1 MADLLIQGIYNVF
14 NVGNLFA
21 IFIGTVLG
29 IIIGALPGLSST
41 MGVALLIPITFK
53 MDPSAGLCMLG
64 AIYCASVYG
73 GSISAI
79 LLRTPG
85 TSASVATTWDGYELT
100 KQGLAG
106 KALAMSTYSSM
117 FGGLFSAVCL
127 ILIAPALAVMSLR
140 FGPPERFFL
149 AIFGLTIIITV
160 SSESLI
166 KGLISGFFGIAIA
179 TTGIDIISGNLRFI
193 WGQVSLLD
201 GIPLLPALIGL
212 VSMSQAMILI
222 ETKRTKIEIK
232 KNVIRDQIIPTIDD
246 LRRTFVTIIR
256 SSFIGTIVGIIPGA
270 GTDTAAY
277 FGYSEAK
284 RNSKHPETFGK
295 GDIEGVAAS
304 EAANNAVTGGSL
316 VPTLTLGIPGNSV
329 TAVFMGGLLIHGL
342 IPGPALFTKY
352 GVVTY
357 TLLVSLF
364 LANIAFAILGI
375 IGVKSFI
382 KVVKIPTYI
391 LSPLIITLSVIGS
404 YALRNN
410 VSDVVIMFFFGI
422 LGYIMEKGKFSTVP
436 IILAL
441 ILAPMAEK
449 ELRRSLLILGG
460 SIFPAFQRPICI
472 IVFLL
477 IIVSLSVSFIRT
489 IKLMKQSRA

>member
-1 MADLLIQGIYNVF
+1 LLDLLIQGIYNVF
-14 NVGNLFA
+14 TVGNLFS

-64 AIYCASVYG
+64 AIYCGSVYG
-73 GSISAI
+73 GSITAI

-85 TSASVATTWDGYELT
+85 TSASVATAWDGYELT
-100 KQGLAG
+100 KKGLAG
-106 KALAMSTYSSM
+106 RALGMSTVSSS
-117 FGGLFSAVCL
+117 FGGLFSALCL
-127 ILIAPALAVMSLR
+127 LLIAPSLAKLSLR

-149 AIFGLTIIITV
+149 AVFGLSIIISI
-160 SSESLI
+160 SSESLL

-179 TTGIDIISGNLRFI
+179 VTGIDIVSGNLRFI
-193 WGQVSLLD
+193 WGQASLLD

-212 VSMSQAMILI
+212 VSMSQAMIII
-222 ETKRTKIEIK
+222 ETERTKIQIS
-232 KNVIRDQIIPTIDD
+232 KNAIRDRIIPNMID
-246 LRRTFVTIIR
+246 LKRTIITFIR
-256 SSFIGTIVGIIPGA
+256 SAVIGTIVGIIPGA

-284 RNSKHPETFGK
+284 RNSKHPEEFGK
-295 GDIEGVAAS
+295 GSIEGVAGS

-316 VPTLTLGIPGNSV
+316 VPLLTLGIPGNSV
-329 TAVFMGGLLIHGL
+329 SAVFLGGLLIHGL
-342 IPGPALFTKY
+342 IPGPALFTKH
-352 GVVTY
+352 GAVTY
-357 TLLVSLF
+357 TLMVSLF
-364 LANIAFAILGI
+364 LANIAMGVFGL
-375 IGVKSFI
+375 IGAKTFI
-382 KVVKIPTYI
+382 KVVKIPTNI
-391 LSPLIITLSVIGS
+391 LSPIIIVLSVIGS

-410 VSDVVIMFFFGI
+410 IIDVGIMFFFGI

-441 ILAPMAEK
+441 ILGPMAEK

-460 SIFPAFQRPICI
+460 SIFPAFQRPLCI
-472 IVFLL
+472 ILIVF
-477 IIVSLSVSFIRT
+477 IILSLSISLIRT
-489 IKLMKQSRA
+489 IKLMKQGKA